1 MDRKAAKVL
10 AIRVREALL
19 SEAWRSL
26 IIWAEGSRR
35 ALDVRARKKEGSES
49 SALSSAESKKASA
62 SAASE
67 VGASSGAFRNSVR

>member
-10 AIRVREALL
+10 AMRLREALL

-26 IIWAEGSRR
+26 IILSGGSRR
-35 ALDVRARKKEGSES
+35 ALDGRARKEEGSGS